1 MSHTHPRDNSLWCND
16 ILRSDPAES
25 SDHDQPLAASAPT
38 TPYENPHLQS
48 REMILA
54 LIMCIFVLLAALIT
68 ASMVVFQFL
77 MKLSTLSVGIV
88 NEFKRRM

>member
-1 MSHTHPRDNSLWCND
+1 MLP
-16 ILRSDPAES
+16 SDPAEL

-38 TPYENPHLQS
+38 TPYESPYLQS
-48 REMILA
+48 REIILA